1 MLGACPGGTGSV
13 PSHFKIADLM
23 TAPNILRITTKNGT
37 AAGVEYLAGDG
48 PFLNS
53 DPRSLAWRVASE
65 TINQLV
71 ELQILTK
78 PAVANHLATYR
89 TYLTES
95 SESFSILHFVFPAD
109 SDFLS
114 AQRSLCS
121 LRSVPVWEIAGRIL
135 PPTQFYRANPLIAD
149 ACRRSGAV
157 ILDATAA
164 SFTTGSVDPLAGK
177 HLAAWIR
184 SALSADKADLR
195 VPFRFH
201 VAIPPHQWL
210 SIVRT
215 HFGGSNH

>member
-1 MLGACPGGTGSV
+1 
-13 PSHFKIADLM
+13 M

-37 AAGVEYLAGDG
+37 AAGSEYLAGDG
-48 PFLNS
+48 PFLQS
-53 DPRSLAWRVASE
+53 DPRSLAWRIASE
-65 TINQLV
+65 TTSQLV

-78 PAVANHLATYR
+78 PAVASHLATYR

-95 SESFSILHFVFPAD
+95 PESFSILHFVFPVD

-114 AQRSLCS
+114 TQRSLCS
-121 LRSVPVWEIAGRIL
+121 LRSVPVWEIAERIM

-149 ACRRSGAV
+149 ACRRSAAV

-184 SALSADKADLR
+184 SALSADKGDQR

-201 VAIPPHQWL
+201 VAIPPQQWL
-210 SIVRT
+210 SIART
-215 HFGGSNH
+215 HFGGSNLKDA